1 VKVVVVVVG
10 IMVALLIV
18 VGVVIVDVGIVV
30 IVDVFGVMWVEK
42 VVVVRAED
50 VVVTVIG
57 ILVVG
62 IGVMEL
68 KLNLNLFRSA
78 KSFDLCEVKETG
90 LFSWLKVK
98 SGKQDGVV
106 FIRGTR
112 LFVAVVVTT
121 VVRF

>member
-1 VKVVVVVVG
+1 VV
-10 IMVALLIV
+10 
-18 VGVVIVDVGIVV
+18 
-30 IVDVFGVMWVEK
+30 
-42 VVVVRAED
+42 
-50 VVVTVIG
+50 
-57 ILVVG
+57 
-62 IGVMEL
+62 EL
-68 KLNLNLFRSA
+68 KLTLNLFRSA

-112 LFVAVVVTT
+112 VFVAVVVTT